1 MISTAAIKHKGMIFS
16 LPRPNRHHHI
26 LHLMTDLGIG
36 PREERIQG
44 FLTSEGE
51 FVERLEAL
59 EIANACGQ
67 NPKMANAPHLGLF
80 SEDLW

>member
-1 MISTAAIKHKGMIFS
+1 MIATAAIQYEGMIFS
-16 LPRPNRHHHI
+16 LPRPNRHHNIMHQ
-26 LHLMTDLGIG
+26 MTYLGIPMIG
-36 PREERIQG
+36 REQG

-59 EIANACGQ
+59 EIAKAAGQ
-67 NPKMANAPHLGLF
+67 NPKMANAPYLGLF